1 MKPLYFIIGCPRSG
15 TYLLSNI
22 LDQSGQI
29 AIPTETHFIP
39 LFDRYVFLAG
49 NIRSSGNARARLLK
63 AIYAFLEIWLTRA
76 EMERRFSEVIRH
88 SLLVTRTDMV
98 QIIRDTRSYAEAVH
112 AIYESYAASRGAEY
126 YGDKSAFFRHIPL
139 ERIDHAVNQQAKF
152 IHIVRDGRD
161 VCLSWMKLSMGP
173 ENLAIAARAWRDHIA
188 RKRQWG
194 ALHSDRYC
202 EIRYEDLL
210 KEPERET
217 RRICEFIGIGFKAEM
232 LQFHRGAMA
241 QAIANSSTHAMLGK
255 PIDSSNSEKW
265 RSLMAAEDIAFFEWL
280 AGEEL
285 AKAGYPLTTLTF
297 TRTQRFR
304 FICRDALAR
313 IRAAFSYRA
322 FRLMLKNML
331 PTILLLAS
339 YLGIRV
345 ESAVNSK
352 AWMSLENKPIPKK

>member
-1 MKPLYFIIGCPRSG
+1 MKPLHFIIGCPRSG

-49 NIRSSGNARARLLK
+49 NIRNSRNARARLLK

-76 EMERRFSEVIRH
+76 EIERNFDEMLQH
-88 SLLVTRTDMV
+88 SLLAIHGDFE
-98 QIIRDTRSYAEAVH
+98 QIIRENHSYAEMVL
-112 AIYESYAASRGAEY
+112 AIYERYAIAKGAEH
-126 YGDKSAFFRHIPL
+126 YGDKSAFFQHIPL
-139 ERIDHAVNQQAKF
+139 ERIDHAVNHQAKF

-161 VCLSWMKLSMGP
+161 VCLSWMKLNMGP

-188 RKRQWG
+188 GKRQWG
-194 ALHSDRYC
+194 ALHPDRYC

-210 KEPERET
+210 ENPEREA
-217 RRICEFIGIGFKAEM
+217 RRICEFIGIGFGVEM
-232 LQFHRGAMA
+232 LQFHQGEMA

-265 RSLMAAEDIAFFEWL
+265 RSLMAPEDLAFFEWL
-280 AGEEL
+280 AGKEL
-285 AKAGYPLTTLTF
+285 AKAGYPLTTPTF
-297 TRTQRFR
+297 TRTQRSR
-304 FICRDALAR
+304 FICRDVLAR
-313 IRAAFSYRA
+313 IRATFSYRA
-322 FRLMLKNML
+322 FRLTLKNML
-331 PTILLLAS
+331 PSILLLTS

>member
-1 MKPLYFIIGCPRSG
+1 MKPLHFIIGCPRSG

-39 LFDRYVFLAG
+39 LFDRYAFLAG
-49 NIRSSGNARARLLK
+49 GIQSSSARTRLLK

-76 EMERRFSEVIRH
+76 EIERNFDEMIQH
-88 SLLVTRTDMV
+88 SLLATHGDFE
-98 QIIRDTRSYAEAVH
+98 QIIRENHSYAEMVL
-112 AIYESYAASRGAEY
+112 AIYERYATAKGAEH
-126 YGDKSAFFRHIPL
+126 YGDKSAFFQHIPL
-139 ERIDHAVNQQAKF
+139 ERIDHAVNHQAKF

-188 RKRQWG
+188 GKRQWG
-194 ALHSDRYC
+194 ALHPDRYC
-202 EIRYEDLL
+202 ETRYEDLL
-210 KEPERET
+210 ENPERET
-217 RRICEFIGIGFKAEM
+217 RRICEFIGIEFKPEM
-232 LQFHRGAMA
+232 LQFHQGEMA

-265 RSLMAAEDIAFFEWL
+265 RSLMTPEDLAFFEWL

-285 AKAGYPLTTLTF
+285 AKAGYPINAASP

-304 FICRDALAR
+304 FICRDTLSR
-313 IRAAFSYRA
+313 IKSRFSYRA
-322 FRLMLKNML
+322 LRLALKNML
-331 PTILLLAS
+331 PAILLVTG
-339 YLGIRV
+339 YLGIRI

-352 AWMSLENKPIPKK
+352 TWVSLENSPLPKK